1 MADNQSGDFDISVEN
16 HEGSR
21 LERRLASFDDKYN
34 IFVSNKSF
42 TSYLGSE
49 ELRSFKITDYI
60 HPDDVES
67 FKKFVEDKSFT
78 GGEEVFRLKK
88 KNNGWHYN
96 VVRIHTE
103 KGMVENRRNIG
114 VEIIDIDESV
124 GDYETAM
131 DSLSRVRLLMSL
143 TDEFAFIYDK
153 ETNMFKMFK
162 YDRFNRIIL
171 YDMDIDQWKRE
182 MLSKSYVK
190 YDEKAM
196 LDTLVLNMKT
206 YADSFSIKM
215 NCAIRTQSDN
225 IFEAVRFIG
234 TVHNESSGNKII
246 VGRVVSDESV
256 GHASTAMEIM
266 NELQYDSL
274 TGVYNKKTITEYAK
288 KRIAEEKEKRIV
300 IAILDV
306 DNFKSVND
314 TFGHLYGDKV
324 LARVGGRLKE
334 IVGEDGVIGRI
345 GGDEFMIVF
354 NGLDDDQVLR
364 GMLRAIRTQIKW
376 EFAEDFENLS
386 ITCSIGASIF
396 PVNGRDYEDLFK
408 KADCCLYIAKEKGR
422 DRYVF
427 FRDEMHRASYEAML
441 NKNQLNAMN
450 NPREIRELKNVASF
464 IENAMTDSRKAVL
477 DAMRHM
483 KDTFGI
489 DNINIYYGEGMKK
502 VYSFGSDIP
511 EAKDAMY
518 VFSEEFQKLMGDNER
533 FLQIGFA
540 DTFSD
545 ITPDF
550 CGRMKAERIASTIQC
565 YIGDKR
571 NIKGLVTFNKCREA
585 SQWANYE
592 IDCARIFAAVL
603 SSMALND
610 IGTDDCAIY

>member
-153 ETNMFKMFK
+153 ATNMFKMFK

-215 NCAIRTQSDN
+215 NCAIRTQSD

-266 NELQYDSL
+266 NELQCDSL

-288 KRIAEEKEKRIV
+288 KRISEEKEKRIV

-306 DNFKSVND
+306 DHFKSVND

-441 NKNQLNAMN
+441 NQNQLNAMK

-464 IENAMTDSRKAVL
+464 MENAMTDSRKAIL

-518 VFSEEFQKLMGDNER
+518 VFSEEFQKLMGENER
-533 FLQIGFA
+533 FMQIGFA

-585 SQWANYE
+585 SQWDNYE

>member
-1 MADNQSGDFDISVEN
+1 MADNQSGNFDISVEN

-215 NCAIRTQSDN
+215 NCAIRTQSD

-234 TVHNESSGNKII
+234 TVHNESSTNKII

-441 NKNQLNAMN
+441 NKNQLNAMK

-464 IENAMTDSRKAVL
+464 MENAMTDSRKAIL

-518 VFSEEFQKLMGDNER
+518 VFSEEFQKLMGENER

-540 DTFSD
+540 DAFSD

-571 NIKGLVTFNKCREA
+571 NIKGLVTFNKCRKA

>member
-153 ETNMFKMFK
+153 ATNMFKMFK

-215 NCAIRTQSDN
+215 NCAIRTQSD

-288 KRIAEEKEKRIV
+288 KRISEEKEKRIV

-306 DNFKSVND
+306 DHFKSVND

-441 NKNQLNAMN
+441 NQNQLNAMK

-464 IENAMTDSRKAVL
+464 MENAMTDSRKAVL

-502 VYSFGSDIP
+502 VYSFGSDIS

-518 VFSEEFQKLMGDNER
+518 VFSEEFQELMGENER

>member
-1 MADNQSGDFDISVEN
+1 M
-16 HEGSR
+16 
-21 LERRLASFDDKYN
+21 
-34 IFVSNKSF
+34 
-42 TSYLGSE
+42 
-49 ELRSFKITDYI
+49 
-60 HPDDVES
+60 
-67 FKKFVEDKSFT
+67 
-78 GGEEVFRLKK
+78 
-88 KNNGWHYN
+88 
-96 VVRIHTE
+96 RIHTE

-114 VEIIDIDESV
+114 VEIIDINESV

-153 ETNMFKMFK
+153 ATNMFKMFK

-215 NCAIRTQSDN
+215 NCAIRTQSD

-288 KRIAEEKEKRIV
+288 KRISEEKEKRIV

-306 DNFKSVND
+306 DHFKSVND

-441 NKNQLNAMN
+441 NQNQLNVMK

-464 IENAMTDSRKAVL
+464 MENAMTDSRKAIL

-518 VFSEEFQKLMGDNER
+518 VFSEEFQKLMGENER
-533 FLQIGFA
+533 FMQIGFA

-550 CGRMKAERIASTIQC
+550 CGRMKAERIASTIPC
-565 YIGDKR
+565 YIGEKR

>member
-88 KNNGWHYN
+88 KNNVWRYN

-215 NCAIRTQSDN
+215 NCAIRTQSD

-288 KRIAEEKEKRIV
+288 KRISEEKEKRIV

-306 DNFKSVND
+306 DHFKSVND

-441 NKNQLNAMN
+441 NQNQLNAMK

-464 IENAMTDSRKAVL
+464 MENAMTDSRKAIL

-518 VFSEEFQKLMGDNER
+518 VFSEEFQKLMGENER
-533 FLQIGFA
+533 FMQIGFA

-571 NIKGLVTFNKCREA
+571 NIKGLVTFNKCRDA

>member
-34 IFVSNKSF
+34 IFVSNKRF

-49 ELRSFKITDYI
+49 ALRNFKITDYI

-88 KNNGWHYN
+88 KNNEWHYN

-131 DSLSRVRLLMSL
+131 DSLLRVRLLMSL

-153 ETNMFKMFK
+153 ATNMFKMFK

-215 NCAIRTQSDN
+215 NCAIRTQSD

-288 KRIAEEKEKRIV
+288 KRISEEKEKRIV

-306 DNFKSVND
+306 DHFKSVND

-464 IENAMTDSRKAVL
+464 MENAMTDSRKAIL

-518 VFSEEFQKLMGDNER
+518 VFSEEFQKLMGENER
-533 FLQIGFA
+533 FMQIGFA

>member
-114 VEIIDIDESV
+114 VEIIDINESV

-153 ETNMFKMFK
+153 ATNMFKMFK

-215 NCAIRTQSDN
+215 NCAIRTQSD

-288 KRIAEEKEKRIV
+288 KRISEEKEKRIV

-306 DNFKSVND
+306 DHFKSVND

-441 NKNQLNAMN
+441 NQNQLNAMK

-464 IENAMTDSRKAVL
+464 MENAMTDSRKAIL

-518 VFSEEFQKLMGDNER
+518 VFSEEFQKLMGENER
-533 FLQIGFA
+533 FMQIGFA

-571 NIKGLVTFNKCREA
+571 NIKGLVTFNKCRDA

>member
-124 GDYETAM
+124 GDYEVAM

-215 NCAIRTQSDN
+215 NCAIRTQSD

-288 KRIAEEKEKRIV
+288 KRISEEKEKRIV

-306 DNFKSVND
+306 DHFKSVND

-427 FRDEMHRASYEAML
+427 FRDEVHRASYEAML
-441 NKNQLNAMN
+441 NQNQLNAMK

-464 IENAMTDSRKAVL
+464 MENAMTDSRKAIL

-518 VFSEEFQKLMGDNER
+518 VFSEEFQKLMGENER
-533 FLQIGFA
+533 FMQIGFA

>member
-153 ETNMFKMFK
+153 ATNMFKMFK

-215 NCAIRTQSDN
+215 NCAIRTQSD

-288 KRIAEEKEKRIV
+288 KRISEEKEKRIV

-306 DNFKSVND
+306 DHFKSVND

-441 NKNQLNAMN
+441 NQNQLNAMK

-464 IENAMTDSRKAVL
+464 MENAMTDSRKAIL

-518 VFSEEFQKLMGDNER
+518 VFSEEFQKLMGENER
-533 FLQIGFA
+533 FMQIGFA

-585 SQWANYE
+585 SQGANYE

>member
-215 NCAIRTQSDN
+215 NCAIRTQSD